1 MKIKKY
7 IADSMPEA
15 LQKVRED
22 LGPRAVLLNTRHVK
36 KEGTLGVLSKRK
48 VEVTAALDD
57 APPLPQRVAGQPAPD
72 RGPDPSAPP
81 PAGPRTV
88 PSGSSRP
95 APEPPIGRP
104 QVVPSSTSL
113 PAREAESGEGAW
125 ADRLSRDL
133 RDMRESLRTLAQSQN
148 RRSGGLAIPL
158 PGQLRGLADSMKH
171 ADFDPEVVAEVV
183 ERLLTD
189 PGPGGFGDRE
199 GLEQGAARLLTQ
211 GAPRA
216 CPIAVKEGVRSVV
229 AFVGASGVGK
239 TTVAAKIA
247 AEFALRANRRVCL
260 VAADV
265 ERVGGLD
272 QIRALAEMIRV
283 PLEVVYTPEEMEKAI
298 RSRRDV
304 DLILIDTPG
313 LGPRD
318 REKLKDLEGMVR
330 EASPNEVHLVL
341 SATTSSPVMA
351 DTAGVFKALG
361 TNRLIF
367 TKLDESTRLGGVLMA
382 ASRLGLPLS
391 HLSDGRSVPGDL
403 RAADTVELALLAL
416 RQKTT

>member
-36 KEGTLGVLSKRK
+36 KEGTLGVLTKRK

-57 APPLPQRVAGQPAPD
+57 APPLPQRTAHQPAP
-72 RGPDPSAPP
+72 GQGQEPAPPP
-81 PAGPRTV
+81 PAGQRPAAGA
-88 PSGSSRP
+88 PSRP
-95 APEPPIGRP
+95 GSDPPAGRP
-104 QVVPSSTSL
+104 PVTPTSAA
-113 PAREAESGEGAW
+113 AREAGEAAW
-125 ADRLSRDL
+125 ADRLTREL
-133 RDMRESLRTLAQSQN
+133 RDMRESLRTLAQSQSQ
-148 RRSGGLAIPL
+148 RPSGGTIPL
-158 PGQLRGLADSMKH
+158 PGALRGLADSMKH
-171 ADFDPEVVAEVV
+171 ADFDPEVVAGVV

-199 GLEQGAARLLTQ
+199 GLEQVAARLLIQ

-216 CPIAVKEGVRSVV
+216 CPIVVKEGVRSVV
-229 AFVGASGVGK
+229 TLVGASGVGK

-272 QIRALAEMIRV
+272 QIRALADMIRV
-283 PLEVVYTPEEMEKAI
+283 PLEVVYTSEEMEKVI

-304 DLILIDTPG
+304 DLVLIDTPG

-318 REKLKDLEGMVR
+318 REKLKDLEAMLR
-330 EASPNEVHLVL
+330 QASPNEVHLVL
-341 SATTSSPVMA
+341 SATTSSPIMA
-351 DTAGVFKALG
+351 DTAGGFKALG
-361 TNRLIF
+361 ANRLIF
-367 TKLDESTRLGGVLMA
+367 TKLDESTRWGGLLMA

-391 HLSDGRSVPGDL
+391 YLSDGRSVPGDL
-403 RAADTVELALLAL
+403 READTVELALLSL